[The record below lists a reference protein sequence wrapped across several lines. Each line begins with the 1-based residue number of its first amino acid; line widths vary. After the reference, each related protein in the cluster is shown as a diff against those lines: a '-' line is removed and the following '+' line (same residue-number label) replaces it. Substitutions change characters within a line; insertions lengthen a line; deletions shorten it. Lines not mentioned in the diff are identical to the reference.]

1 MCIRDSIKDNPNG
14 KVAGYEDII
23 RECGNT
29 YQVHYRTVSFG
40 STWKSDV
47 LKPAGHSIIYHN
59 GAHTNFRF
67 PGISRIT
74 SLDDVGVVAC
84 SGFEDKTATN
94 RVTRFMKE
102 SGTFTPS
109 GVGSIIVSMHDC
121 YYHKTKIAQHLPFV
135 ISDPEEVM
143 ITIDKPT
150 VIVEFTKE
158 EPNVSEFTRT
168 WLNQIEDGLIE
179 IWDR

>member
-1 MCIRDSIKDNPNG
+1 M
-14 KVAGYEDII
+14 
-23 RECGNT
+23 
-29 YQVHYRTVSFG
+29 
-40 STWKSDV
+40 
-47 LKPAGHSIIYHN
+47 
-59 GAHTNFRF
+59 
-67 PGISRIT
+67 
-74 SLDDVGVVAC
+74 GVVAC
-84 SGFEDKTATN
+84 SGFEDKSSTN
-94 RVTRFMKE
+94 RITRFMKE

>member
-1 MCIRDSIKDNPNG
+1 MIG
-14 KVAGYEDII
+14 
-23 RECGNT
+23 
-29 YQVHYRTVSFG
+29 
-40 STWKSDV
+40 
-47 LKPAGHSIIYHN
+47 
-59 GAHTNFRF
+59 
-67 PGISRIT
+67 GISCPPVDAAASTPPAKRPRKPLDFMSGMVIT
-74 SLDDVGVVAC
+74 PGEAVLATADPLMGPVKA
-84 SGFEDKTATN
+84 EDKTATN

-102 SGTFTPS
+102 SGSCTPH

-168 WLNQIEDGLIE
+168 WLNQIEDGLIQSIHFLSLNTRTYCGIILE
-179 IWDR
+179 KLE